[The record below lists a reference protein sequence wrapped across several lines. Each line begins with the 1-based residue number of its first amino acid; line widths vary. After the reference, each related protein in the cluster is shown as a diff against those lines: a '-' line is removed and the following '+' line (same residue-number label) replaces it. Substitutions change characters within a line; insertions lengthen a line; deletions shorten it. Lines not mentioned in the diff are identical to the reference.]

1 LQDNNKLI
9 INRLT
14 ALWALNECGIGGFMH
29 AFRSPFTGIIV
40 GGVSILLIT
49 LIASYAT
56 NLRSTLIKALS
67 IVLLVKLSV
76 SPHSPIPAYLAVSFQ
91 GILGMVLFSLL
102 PVNKATIIFLGVLT
116 YLESAFQKVI
126 VLTIIYGQSLWNAI
140 DSYGVWISTN
150 FNFLSL
156 NISSKHLILVYLIF
170 YGVSGFLVGLIIVK
184 VHVAVHS
191 IKMPDNFNPP
201 LLDIATNS
209 KTKRPKK
216 KMNLILFWCIT
227 LVVILIPLLFFNSKN
242 NGWKTGLYVV
252 ARSLIIIGT
261 WYIIIGP
268 LILNLLNKFLQKRR
282 SQYQTELQQTL
293 LLLPHLK
300 SIVNYVWKESKS
312 LKGLNRIQYFIS
324 RSIVYSFHFKTS
336 K

>member
-1 LQDNNKLI
+1 
-9 INRLT
+9 
-14 ALWALNECGIGGFMH
+14 MH
-29 AFRSPFTGIIV
+29 AFSSPFTGIIV

-49 LIASYAT
+49 LIASYAK
-56 NLRSTLIKALS
+56 NLRSTLIKALI

-76 SPHSPIPAYLAVSFQ
+76 SPHSPLPAYLAVSFQ
-91 GILGMVLFSLL
+91 GILGIILFSLL
-102 PVNKATIIFLGVLT
+102 PVNRVTIVLLGVLT
-116 YLESAFQKVI
+116 YLESALQKVI

-140 DSYGVWISTN
+140 DSYGAWISTK
-150 FNFLSL
+150 FNSLAL

-170 YGVSGFLVGLIIVK
+170 YGVSGFLAGLLILRVYK
-184 VHVAVHS
+184 AVHS
-191 IKMPDNFNPP
+191 IKLPDNFNPP
-201 LLDIATNS
+201 VLDIATDP
-209 KTKRPKK
+209 KTKHPKK
-216 KMNLILFWCIT
+216 KRKLILFWCIT
-227 LVVILIPLLFFNSKN
+227 VVVILFPLIFFNSNNN

-261 WYIIIGP
+261 WYIILGP
-268 LILNLLNKFLQKRR
+268 LTLKLLNKFLQKRR

-312 LKGLNRIQYFIS
+312 LKGLNRVQYFIS